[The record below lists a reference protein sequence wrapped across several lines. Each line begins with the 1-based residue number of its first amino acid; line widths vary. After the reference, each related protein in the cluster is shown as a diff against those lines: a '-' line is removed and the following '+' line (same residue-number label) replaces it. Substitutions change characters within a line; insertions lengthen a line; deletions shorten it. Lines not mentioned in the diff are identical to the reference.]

1 MTGVN
6 GDLPAEV
13 LQWIEGLSENTKRIY
28 RSAWRKFAEGVA
40 NNGEYEKYCA
50 NPEALLC
57 SMAKEDPDVFLEDL
71 RASLGW
77 VMATESA
84 ATASLF
90 LRAHTGLL
98 LRLSDALG
106 VELSIE
112 TPELIEAW
120 KKQEGG
126 RKTDGVPLDAS
137 QWSELDPGLRNLVV
151 NTIDTKLMALEMAG
165 TTTEVKEAFLTALGT
180 LRVS

>member
-1 MTGVN
+1 MN
-6 GDLPAEV
+6 EELPAEV
-13 LQWIEGLSENTKRIY
+13 GQWIEGLSENTKRIY

-90 LRAHTGLL
+90 LRAHTALL

-106 VELSIE
+106 VALSIE
-112 TPELIEAW
+112 TPELIKVW
-120 KKQEGG
+120 KKQAGG
-126 RKTDGVPLDAS
+126 SKQGQEPREAS
-137 QWSELDPGLRNLVV
+137 QWSRVEPGLKNLVV
-151 NTIDTKLMALEMAG
+151 HTIDTKLMALEMAG